1 MRPLF
6 VGLFFFLLF
15 KRNNYITCT
24 IQGESSGRATYA
36 QDTTGGASKGTT
48 HDQLNDRQ
56 LEVQECNFINLQP
69 QQTEEDGRGTNCRH
83 SILRYTADEWMDNRR
98 SSFEALSTTLPIRH
112 PLELMSSLLL
122 VCTGEFGRTL
132 HTLKWVRAK

>member
-1 MRPLF
+1 M
-6 VGLFFFLLF
+6 
-15 KRNNYITCT
+15 TCT
-24 IQGESSGRATYA
+24 IQGESSSGRAFTYA
-36 QDTTGGASKGTT
+36 QDTTGGASKGTA
-48 HDQLNDRQ
+48 HLNDHQ

-69 QQTEEDGRGTNCRH
+69 QQTEEDGPTVGTPYYVTR
-83 SILRYTADEWMDNRR
+83 LADEWMDNSR

-122 VCTGEFGRTL
+122 VFCTEELGRTV